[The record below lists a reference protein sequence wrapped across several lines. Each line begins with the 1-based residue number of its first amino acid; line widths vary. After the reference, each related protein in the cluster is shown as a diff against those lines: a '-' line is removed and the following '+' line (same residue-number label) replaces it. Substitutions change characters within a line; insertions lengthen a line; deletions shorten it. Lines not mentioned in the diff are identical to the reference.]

1 MVFPYHSRLLFFLGG
16 GGERGSTFEFQY
28 SFFLRIFSGIL
39 HVYVGVSGVG
49 AARGIINSKIHRA
62 ITWPDKSFKE
72 NVFLLEKIVGS
83 AHVLSTK
90 GFFSLDRIQIKYWY
104 GEKEKKG
111 F

>member
-1 MVFPYHSRLLFFLGG
+1 M
-16 GGERGSTFEFQY
+16 
-28 SFFLRIFSGIL
+28 
-39 HVYVGVSGVG
+39 GVSGVG

-90 GFFSLDRIQIKYWY
+90 GFFSLDRIQIKY
-104 GEKEKKG
+104 G
-111 F
+111 